1 MSFSKEQNADFDDAN
16 SSNNSLRRKLFVCQ
30 DESTV
35 NDNESFTS
43 LSPVKTSESMVLVY
57 SPPQSGM
64 FVHGT
69 PLKVC
74 GKLYKIIK

>member
-1 MSFSKEQNADFDDAN
+1 MLTEIFLCIQKEQNTDGDDVN
-16 SSNNSLRRKLFVCQ
+16 LSYNSLRRKLFFNH
-30 DESTV
+30 DECTD
-35 NDNESFTS
+35 NDSFIS
-43 LSPVKTSESMVLVY
+43 LSPVKTSTSMTLSC

-74 GKLYKIIK
+74 EL